1 MNGVEIPKGRKK
13 SPEQMISIGFRLKLL
28 LAMLAMV
35 ALCTVVM
42 LKVSLRRV
50 EAANDRL
57 FRNRV
62 DEQLTYL
69 PREQEA
75 RLGAVRQKAADFA
88 SRPQVQAALEGRE
101 TSRLYRLARQQLQ
114 RMLAEEFQKLAEEM
128 EAEENEQASRAMAIS
143 MGSWINQVAKQLDIA
158 PQNPLDLPAPSTPQ
172 QSLNKQ
178 RLDWLYDRAV
188 NDTRRSLAGRFRKMS
203 DRLVEA
209 G

>member
-1 MNGVEIPKGRKK
+1 
-13 SPEQMISIGFRLKLL
+13 MISIGFKLKLL
-28 LAMLAMV
+28 LAMVAMV

-101 TSRLYRLARQQLQ
+101 TVRLYRLARQQLQ

-128 EAEENEQASRAMAIS
+128 EAEENEQTTRAMAIS
-143 MGSWINQVAKQLDIA
+143 MRGWLDQVAKQLDIA
-158 PQNPLDLPAPSTPQ
+158 PQNPHEVPASSTPQ
-172 QSLNKQ
+172 FQS
-178 RLDWLYDRAV
+178 Y
-188 NDTRRSLAGRFRKMS
+188 
-203 DRLVEA
+203 
-209 G
+209 